1 VKKNTIMKGVLVL
14 IVLAVLSLG
23 FTGCGTTIISTTPT
37 YYASYIYIESWD
49 GIYGDIYLD
58 GTYLGYLYPYGYV
71 TAYNVSY
78 GSHTVSVYPLG
89 YFWANYSIPV
99 SYTGQ
104 SFNIYW

>member
-1 VKKNTIMKGVLVL
+1 MKNNVLMKGILLL
-14 IVLAVLSLG
+14 IVLAVLTMV
-23 FTGCGTTIISTTPT
+23 FTGCGTTIITTTPT

-58 GTYLGYLYPYGYV
+58 NTYLGYLYPYGYV
-71 TAYNVSY
+71 TAYNVLY

-89 YFWANYSIPV
+89 YFWANYTINV

-104 SFNIYW
+104 TSYIYW

>member
-1 VKKNTIMKGVLVL
+1 MKNNVLIKGILLL

-23 FTGCGTTIISTTPT
+23 FTGCETTIISTTPT
-37 YYASYIYIESWD
+37 YYASKIYIESWN

-78 GSHTVSVYPLG
+78 GSHTVSVYQLG